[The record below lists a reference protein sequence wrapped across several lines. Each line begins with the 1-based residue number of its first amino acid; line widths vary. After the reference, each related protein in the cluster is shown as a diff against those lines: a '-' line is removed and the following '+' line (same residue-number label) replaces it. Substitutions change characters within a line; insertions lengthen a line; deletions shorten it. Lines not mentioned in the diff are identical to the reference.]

1 MKCNGSLIPEP
12 SPWADLTTPNLN
24 EAAGRFLRGGTPDL
38 ILTFQEDAFQVTNLE
53 TNQAKQTL
61 VHSEQRNPI
70 FFCIVTVSKYFQ
82 ISETL
87 ESYKL

>member
-61 VHSEQRNPI
+61 VHSEQRNPNFLVLYPFQNI
-70 FFCIVTVSKYFQ
+70 FKFLKH
-82 ISETL
+82 
-87 ESYKL
+87 

>member
-53 TNQAKQTL
+53 TNQTKQTL

-70 FFCIVTVSKYFQ
+70 FLYCNRFKIFSNF
-82 ISETL
+82 
-87 ESYKL
+87 